1 MDYRRNIIFQSILI
15 MVLVS
20 CMVYMA
26 IDKPSI
32 IYKDS
37 TETCEED
44 SLRLVIN
51 QILIDKENDED
62 GWDRKETRYENII
75 FEYEYG
81 LDHLKHYHPNA
92 YKEFHRIIG
101 YKENYSHDIERENK
115 KRISIDK
122 F

>member
-1 MDYRRNIIFQSILI
+1 

>member
-1 MDYRRNIIFQSILI
+1 

-62 GWDRKETRYENII
+62 GW
-75 FEYEYG
+75 G
-81 LDHLKHYHPNA
+81 
-92 YKEFHRIIG
+92 
-101 YKENYSHDIERENK
+101 
-115 KRISIDK
+115 
-122 F
+122 